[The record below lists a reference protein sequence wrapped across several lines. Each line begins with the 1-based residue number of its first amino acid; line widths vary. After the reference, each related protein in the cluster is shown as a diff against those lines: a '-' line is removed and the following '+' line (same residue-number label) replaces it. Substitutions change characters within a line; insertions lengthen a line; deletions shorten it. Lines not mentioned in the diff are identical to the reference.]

1 MATQAQA
8 PPLNTPETGTAAQEW
23 ARRTANAAFGL
34 SSPTEPQLNATQTA
48 SSPQVSPESTS
59 GLASHPQLGDLSIS
73 AAKDA
78 QKGAFDPTFVAVRS
92 PAFDAHIPGAY
103 PETPRGETA
112 GAGGVSM
119 SEGAPTTASTFTQP
133 ATALAAG
140 SVPKGVVDT
149 VPFDT
154 RESTPPI
161 SVSVPASFPR
171 N

>member
-1 MATQAQA
+1 MRKKSATGKKSKQKACA
-8 PPLNTPETGTAAQEW
+8 PCAAVKERCSLSG
-23 ARRTANAAFGL
+23 AKPDAAKRK
-34 SSPTEPQLNATQTA
+34 P
-48 SSPQVSPESTS
+48 
-59 GLASHPQLGDLSIS
+59 

-78 QKGAFDPTFVAVRS
+78 QRGAFDPTFVAVRS

-103 PETPRGETA
+103 PETPRGETT

-119 SEGAPTTASTFTQP
+119 SEGAPTTASTLTQP

-154 RESTPPI
+154 RESMPPI